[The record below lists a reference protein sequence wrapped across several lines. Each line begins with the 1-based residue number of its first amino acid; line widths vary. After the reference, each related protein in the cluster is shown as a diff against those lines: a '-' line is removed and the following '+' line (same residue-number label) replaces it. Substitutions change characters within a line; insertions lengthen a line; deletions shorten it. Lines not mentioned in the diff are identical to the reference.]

1 MNTPNLPEGHSDL
14 KRILNFMVEDQPF
27 TSETQYLTGAQ
38 IKQLAGL
45 PKDSELFLTISS
57 PWKDDPITDDEKVDL
72 ARPGIEGFYIKKK
85 LKFII
90 DGEEHETDRQYI
102 TGSEIRR
109 LGKIPAEYQI
119 FLSIK
124 GPFEDEL
131 IEDVTRVNLARP
143 GIESFYGC
151 KPNTT
156 NG

>member
-1 MNTPNLPEGHSDL
+1 MVLSDSLQKQNTA
-14 KRILNFMVEDQPF
+14 RILTFNVEDKPF
-27 TSETQYLTGAQ
+27 TANRQYLTGAQ
-38 IKQLAGL
+38 IKELANL
-45 PKDSELFLTISS
+45 PKDAELFLTISE
-57 PWKDDPITDDEKVDL
+57 PWKDDPIADDEEVDL

-90 DGEEHETDRQYI
+90 EGVEHQTDRQYI
-102 TGSEIRR
+102 TGAEVRR
-109 LGKIPAEYQI
+109 LGSIPVGYDI

-124 GPFEDEL
+124 GPYEDEL
-131 IEDVTRVNLARP
+131 IEDTSRVNLARE